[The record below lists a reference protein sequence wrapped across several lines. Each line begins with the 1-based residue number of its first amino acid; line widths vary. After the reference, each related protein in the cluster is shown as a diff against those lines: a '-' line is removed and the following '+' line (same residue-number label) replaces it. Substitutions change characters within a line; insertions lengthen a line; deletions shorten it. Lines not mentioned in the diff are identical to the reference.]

1 MNKPRKRRT
10 EYEKLRAFWY
20 GVLKAEGFNDI
31 EQDEDTL
38 KEWSSRTLRKNQHEN
53 LLDSWADKMEYYN
66 LATRFL
72 NEFPFEKELYRVIWS
87 YHVEGISYRNI
98 AKILRKAKVARL
110 KKDTIWRI
118 VSELKLTMKQMY
130 LIK

>member
-1 MNKPRKRRT
+1 VKTRKRRT
-10 EYEKLRAFWY
+10 EYEKLRTFWY
-20 GVLKAEGFNDI
+20 GVLKANGFTDI

-38 KEWSSRTLRKNQHEN
+38 KEWSSRTMRKNAHEN
-53 LLDSWADKMEYYN
+53 LLDSWADKLEYYDM
-66 LATRFL
+66 ATRFL
-72 NEFPFEKELYRVIWS
+72 NEYPFDKELHRVIWN

-98 AKILRKAKVARL
+98 AKLLRKTKVARM

-118 VSELKLTMKQMY
+118 VSELKLTMKKMY

>member
-1 MNKPRKRRT
+1 MKTRKRRT
-10 EYEKLRAFWY
+10 EYEKLRTFWY
-20 GVLKAEGFNDI
+20 GVLKANGFTDI

-38 KEWSSRTLRKNQHEN
+38 KEWSSRTMRKNAHEN
-53 LLDSWADKMEYYN
+53 LLDSWADKLEYYDM
-66 LATRFL
+66 ATRFL
-72 NEFPFEKELYRVIWS
+72 NEYPFDKELHRVIWN

-98 AKILRKAKVARL
+98 AKLLRKTKVARM

-118 VSELKLTMKQMY
+118 VSELKLTMKKMY